1 MKKRIEVARPRE
13 ENPTAGE
20 LEVLKTVWERGPC
33 TVRDVMNVLNK
44 QRTRAYT
51 SVMSLMNVM
60 TEKGLLT
67 RRPHGRAFL
76 YEAKHP
82 RDSTLGSIVRDL
94 LGRAFDGSA
103 SAMVAH
109 LLSQAT
115 LSTEEL
121 DEIREA
127 IDEYQQQE
135 GR

>member
-1 MKKRIEVARPRE
+1 MARPRE

-76 YEAKHP
+76 YQAKRP
-82 RDSTLGSIVRDL
+82 RESTLGNIVSDL

-103 SAMVAH
+103 TTMVAH
-109 LLSQAT
+109 LLSQ
-115 LSTEEL
+115 STPSAEEL
-121 DEIREA
+121 DEIRQA